1 MVGEKERTRTKIER
15 KGTRENRYKRKN
27 GQIETE
33 RDNPALWKDDRL
45 MEEETKEIE
54 RQD

>member
-15 KGTRENRYKRKN
+15 IGSRENRYKRKD
-27 GQIETE
+27 GQMEAE

-45 MEEETKEIE
+45 MEEETKEKE

>member
-1 MVGEKERTRTKIER
+1 MEA
-15 KGTRENRYKRKN
+15 
-27 GQIETE
+27 E

-45 MEEETKEIE
+45 VEEETKEKE